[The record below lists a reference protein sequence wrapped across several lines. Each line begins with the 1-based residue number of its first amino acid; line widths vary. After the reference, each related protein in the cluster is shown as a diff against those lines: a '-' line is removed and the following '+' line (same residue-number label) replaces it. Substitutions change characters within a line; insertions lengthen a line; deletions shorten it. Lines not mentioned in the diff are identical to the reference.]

1 VKFSLPEFALK
12 RPITVI
18 MISISMLV
26 VGTIAWFSMPLTF
39 LPRIDQPF
47 IGVSIPY
54 PSASPEQVEQ
64 QIAIPVEGEFRTI
77 PGLRRIRTISDS
89 NGCFVSMLFSLD
101 TDMNA
106 ATSDVR
112 DRMERLK
119 LVLPTEAD
127 KMLIQRFS
135 SRTIPV
141 MAVGIFRDG
150 DQEEFVHQ
158 IRTIFEPRI
167 RRIDGVAAVE
177 ILSPI
182 KEKEVVVEFEQDV
195 LRSMNLGLA
204 EVIGALQQSSLNISI
219 GQLTDEETRFF
230 VRVEG
235 EYRRIEEIENLVV
248 APNGMRLKEAAKV
261 RYTERGEFGRVSL
274 DGKGGAVLL
283 MTKESEANTVATC
296 RAVAKEIDKLLL
308 EPMFKDV
315 QLRTFFNQADL
326 ISTALSNLRDS
337 GLYGGV
343 MAIII
348 LFFFLHRVRPTLI
361 VALSIP
367 CSLVVVFVFMFFM
380 GMSLNL
386 VTMVSMII
394 SVGMLVDNGIVV
406 VENIIR
412 HRQMGHGPRESA
424 LLGSSEVSL
433 AILGSTATTWVVFIP
448 MYFLET
454 GKMSVFMEQLG
465 LPLIVGLGGSLVIA
479 LTLVPLVMS
488 RMGDPSHDSLFHRL
502 EHLLHRRRTTQQ
514 PAAEGATPAKRGTVG
529 KAVSLLARIN
539 LQQRAIAGYGIVLTS
554 VLRQRFVS
562 MTVLALVLLVTY
574 AIPYQAVGMREL
586 PKLDTREVKIDIE
599 VEQNYGE
606 EKVQA
611 LFAKVEEQINEWRE
625 ELGVKSI
632 LTFYEAGGGVI
643 EAYLFTEDDDPKWKH
658 PPYDTEQ
665 VMQIMTERLPALVPA
680 AKVSL
685 SMTDDS
691 ENGGGQA
698 VSLSMHGDDTRRLEE
713 FASQF
718 RDIVAGLPDLSDV
731 KTDVERSEE
740 EVQLAIDEALANR
753 AGVAPVSIA
762 QTVEAALRGSRLPFL
777 KQGGREVP
785 VWAQFREEDRQSRAN
800 LENVTVMGAAGDLV
814 PLNQLVDFSKAR
826 TAAAIHRLDSKNV
839 VTITAKSSTDDLA
852 SVQRNLRMAADN
864 FNLPPGYT
872 IRFGQELEELGEN
885 FVSFSSTLLMAVI
898 LIYLVMASLFESYL
912 LPLSIMTTV
921 PLALAGGIW
930 MLYFTGTQLDTVT
943 LIGNVLMSGLIVNNG
958 IVIVDHIND
967 LRKINPDKIQAIVQ
981 AGVDR
986 FRPVM
991 MTALTT
997 ILGLVPLA
1005 MAKTGGAATF
1015 AGLGRALIGGLTTG
1029 TILTLVVVPLFYILI
1044 DDFQLWCRHYI
1055 SNLRGMAP
1063 HKTTP
1068 DTQEPA
1074 PAPPQ

>member
-1 VKFSLPEFALK
+1 MSFSLPEFAMK

-18 MISISMLV
+18 MLSISMLV

-39 LPRIDQPF
+39 LPRVDQPF

-54 PSASPEQVEQ
+54 PGASPEQVEQ

-89 NGCFVSMLFSLD
+89 NGCFVSMMYSLD

-141 MAVGIFRDG
+141 MAIGVFREG

-182 KEKEVVVEFEQDV
+182 QEKEIVVEFEQDI
-195 LRSMNLGLA
+195 LRSMNLALA
-204 EVIGALQQSSLNISI
+204 EVIGALQQSSLNISV
-219 GQLTDEETRFF
+219 GQLTDDDTKFF
-230 VRVEG
+230 VRVQG
-235 EYRRIEEIENLVV
+235 EYRRIEDIENLVI
-248 APNGMRLKEAAKV
+248 APNGMRLKEAAVV
-261 RYTERGEFGRVSL
+261 RYAERGDFGRVSL

-296 RAVAKEIDKLLL
+296 RAVSKEVERLLQ
-308 EPMFKDV
+308 EPMFKTV
-315 QLRTFFNQADL
+315 QLRTFFDQSEL
-326 ISTALSNLRDS
+326 ISTALSNLFDS
-337 GLYGGV
+337 GIYGGV
-343 MAIII
+343 MAIVI

-394 SVGMLVDNGIVV
+394 SVGMLVDNAIVV

-412 HRQMGHGPRESA
+412 HRQLGHGARESA
-424 LLGSSEVSL
+424 LLGASEVSL

-502 EHLLHRRRTTQQ
+502 EHLVTRRRAGNAAAAPATAEQ
-514 PAAEGATPAKRGTVG
+514 PKRGVFGVAVG
-529 KAVSLLARIN
+529 LLARLN
-539 LQQRAIAGYGIVLTS
+539 LHQRAINGYGLLLTS
-554 VLRQRFVS
+554 VLRQKLLS
-562 MTVLALVLLVTY
+562 MTVLCVILAITY
-574 AIPYQAVGMREL
+574 YIPYQAVGMREL
-586 PKLDTREVKIDIE
+586 PKLDTREVKIDVE

-606 EKVQA
+606 EKTQE
-611 LFAKVEEQINEWRE
+611 LFTKVENQINQWRE
-625 ELGVKSI
+625 ELGVKSV

-643 EAYLFTEDDDPKWKH
+643 EAYLYTEDDDPKWKN
-658 PPYDTEQ
+658 PPYDTEE

-698 VSLSMHGDDTRRLEE
+698 VSLSMHGDDTKTLEE
-713 FASQF
+713 YANQF
-718 RDIVAGLPDLSDV
+718 RDIMAGLPNLSDV

-753 AGVAPVSIA
+753 AGVPPVAIA
-762 QTVEAALRGSRLPFL
+762 QTVEAALRGSRLPFM

-785 VWAQFREEDRQSRAN
+785 VWAQFREEDRKSRSN
-800 LENVTVMGAAGDLV
+800 LENVTVMGATRELV

-826 TAAAIHRLDSKNV
+826 SPATIHRLDSKNV
-839 VTITAKSSTDDLA
+839 ITITAKASTDDLA
-852 SVQRNLRMAADN
+852 SVQRSLRAAAEN
-864 FNLPPGYT
+864 FNLPPGYS
-872 IRFGQELEELGEN
+872 IRFGEELEELGEN
-885 FVSFSSTLLMAVI
+885 FVSFSSTLFMAII

-921 PLALAGGIW
+921 PLALGGGVW
-930 MLYFTGTQLDTVT
+930 MLYFTNTQLDTVT

-967 LRKINPDKIQAIVQ
+967 LRKISDDKIAAIVQ

-1029 TILTLVVVPLFYILI
+1029 TLLTLVVVPLFYILI
-1044 DDFQLWCRHYI
+1044 DDFQLWCRYYLG
-1055 SNLRGMAP
+1055 SLRGV
-1063 HKTTP
+1063 
-1068 DTQEPA
+1068 A
-1074 PAPPQ
+1074 PAKAPAESSESVVSP